1 MLLVAPIAQL
11 DRASDYRL
19 VNAISPPTSRTTV
32 GRLFDVRDKG
42 RHVIL
47 KSRRPLEEWVF
58 EVEVDA
64 GQWKLLS
71 RFFPKWKHPNSA
83 RTKFLRTW
91 LGGIYQTAEFI
102 QSNLRPACKFPPCC
116 QCSARG
122 MMRRGG
128 WITTQG
134 MNRWRCTRQ
143 LRIGFRSDRSIGDG
157 EREGDGL

>member
-91 LGGIYQTAEFI
+91 LGGIYQTAEL
-102 QSNLRPACKFPPCC
+102 SNPKTLIGRAAELEIRTSFNSD
-116 QCSARG
+116 QLMSE
-122 MMRRGG
+122 
-128 WITTQG
+128 WIYSVKPTT
-134 MNRWRCTRQ
+134 C
-143 LRIGFRSDRSIGDG
+143 L
-157 EREGDGL
+157 